1 MVVSY
6 VHPEYLISVKELA
19 GQLEDPSLRV
29 FDTSV
34 LLHATDQGYTSEPG
48 RARYLEEHIPG
59 AAFID
64 LSQDWSDT
72 TSGLNNTLP
81 SIDALSKAIGN
92 DGIGNDNL
100 VVLYSS
106 SHLMWATRAWWL
118 LRYAGHTN
126 VRVLNGN
133 LTAWID
139 AGLTTNNGAEHY
151 PAAEFTPSPQADLFV
166 NTQDMILGMRDAVC
180 TVNALS
186 PALYA
191 GTGDFYYGRRGH
203 IPGSRS
209 VYFADILRRE
219 FFLCAPELRTVLEA
233 QGMLS
238 APRTLIYCGG
248 GIAATLNGFA
258 CMLLGQDNVGVY
270 DGSMS
275 EWAAD
280 DSLPLTV
287 GDTP

>member
-1 MVVSY
+1 MSY
-6 VHPEYLISVKELA
+6 VHPEFLISVDELA
-19 GQLEDPSLRV
+19 VQIDAPSLRL

-34 LLHATDQGYTSEPG
+34 LLHAAGLGYTSEPG

-59 AAFID
+59 AAFIN
-64 LSQDWSDT
+64 LTQDWSDT

-81 SIDALSKAIGN
+81 GIDALSRAIGN

-139 AGLTTNNGAEHY
+139 AGLATHSGAEHY
-151 PAAEFTPSPQADLFV
+151 PATEFTPSPQTDLFV
-166 NTQDMILGMRDAVC
+166 NTHDMVIGMRDAVC

-186 PALYA
+186 PALYE

-209 VYFADILRRE
+209 VYFADVLRNE
-219 FFLCAPELRTVLEA
+219 FFLPASELKEVLEA

-248 GIAATLNGFA
+248 GIAATLDGFA
-258 CMLLGQDNVGVY
+258 CMLLGQTNIGVY

-280 DSLPLTV
+280 ESLPLTL
-287 GDTP
+287 GSTP

>member
-1 MVVSY
+1 VSY
-6 VHPEYLISVKELA
+6 NHPEYLISIDELA
-19 GQLEDPSLRV
+19 EQINDASLRV

-59 AAFID
+59 AAFIN
-64 LSQDWSDT
+64 LTEDWSDT

-81 SIDALSKAIGN
+81 GIAALSQAIGN
-92 DGIGNDNL
+92 DGIGNDHL

-133 LTAWID
+133 LAAWID
-139 AGLTTNNGAEHY
+139 AGLPTRSDAERY
-151 PAAEFTPSPQADLFV
+151 PAAQFTPSPRRDLFV
-166 NTQDMILGMRDAVC
+166 NTEEMTRGMQDAVC
-180 TVNALS
+180 TINALS

-209 VYFADILRRE
+209 VYFADILQNE
-219 FFLCAPELRTVLEA
+219 FFLPAPELKAVLEA

-248 GIAATLNGFA
+248 GIAATLDGFA
-258 CMLLGQDNVGVY
+258 CMLLGQENVGVY

-280 DSLPLTV
+280 DALPLTL
-287 GDTP
+287 GDAP

>member
-1 MVVSY
+1 MSY
-6 VHPEYLISVKELA
+6 VHSEYLISVDELA
-19 GQLEDPSLRV
+19 QQLDDPSLRV

-34 LLHATDQGYTSEPG
+34 LLHATDQGYSSEPG

-59 AAFID
+59 AAFIN
-64 LSQDWSDT
+64 LTEDWSDT

-81 SIDALSKAIGN
+81 GIDALAQAIGN
-92 DGIGNDNL
+92 DGIGNDHL

-126 VRVLNGN
+126 VKVLNGN
-133 LTAWID
+133 LTAWIA
-139 AGLTTNNGAEHY
+139 AGLPTRGQQERY
-151 PAAEFTPSPQADLFV
+151 PRAEFTPSVKPDLFV
-166 NTQDMILGMRDAVC
+166 NTQEVARGMQDAVC
-180 TVNALS
+180 TINALS
-186 PALYA
+186 PALYE

-209 VYFADILRRE
+209 VYFADILQNE
-219 FFLCAPELRTVLEA
+219 FFLPAPELHEVLEA

-248 GIAATLNGFA
+248 GIAATLDGFA

-280 DSLPLTV
+280 EALPLTL
-287 GDTP
+287 GETP

>member
-1 MVVSY
+1 MSY
-6 VHPEYLISVKELA
+6 NHPEYLISIDELA
-19 GQLEDPSLRV
+19 EQINDASLRV

-59 AAFID
+59 AAFIN
-64 LSQDWSDT
+64 LTEDWSDT

-81 SIDALSKAIGN
+81 GIAALSQAIGN
-92 DGIGNDNL
+92 DGIGNDHL

-133 LTAWID
+133 LAAWID
-139 AGLTTNNGAEHY
+139 AGLPTRSDAERY
-151 PAAEFTPSPQADLFV
+151 PAAEFTPSPRRDLFV
-166 NTQDMILGMRDAVC
+166 NTEEMTRGMHEAVC
-180 TVNALS
+180 TINALS

-209 VYFADILRRE
+209 VYFADILQNE
-219 FFLCAPELRTVLEA
+219 FFLPAPELKAVLEA

-248 GIAATLNGFA
+248 GIAATLDGFA
-258 CMLLGQDNVGVY
+258 CMLLGQENVGVY

-280 DSLPLTV
+280 DALPLTL

>member
-1 MVVSY
+1 MSY
-6 VHPEYLISVKELA
+6 VHPQYLISVEELSA
-19 GQLEDPSLRV
+19 QIDDPSLRI

-81 SIDALSKAIGN
+81 GIDALAQAIGN
-92 DGIGNDNL
+92 DGIGHDHL

-126 VRVLNGN
+126 VKVLNGN
-133 LTAWID
+133 LAAWID
-139 AGLTTNNGAEHY
+139 AGLSTHKGEERY
-151 PAAEFTPSPQADLFV
+151 PATAFRPSPQSGWFV
-166 NTQDMILGMRDAVC
+166 NTEEMARGMREAVC
-180 TVNALS
+180 TINALS

-209 VYFADILRRE
+209 VYFADILRSE
-219 FFLCAPELRTVLEA
+219 FFLPASELTEVLDA

-248 GIAATLNGFA
+248 GIAATLDGFA

-280 DSLPLTV
+280 DTLPLTL

>member
-1 MVVSY
+1 MSY
-6 VHPEYLISVKELA
+6 NHPEYLISIDELA
-19 GQLEDPSLRV
+19 EQINDASLRV

-59 AAFID
+59 AAFIN
-64 LSQDWSDT
+64 LTEDWSDT

-81 SIDALSKAIGN
+81 GIAALSQAIGN
-92 DGIGNDNL
+92 DGIGNDHL

-133 LTAWID
+133 LAAWID
-139 AGLTTNNGAEHY
+139 AGLPTRSDAERY
-151 PAAEFTPSPQADLFV
+151 PAAQFTPSPRRDLFV
-166 NTQDMILGMRDAVC
+166 NTEEMTRGMQDAVC
-180 TVNALS
+180 TINALS

-209 VYFADILRRE
+209 VYFADILQNE
-219 FFLCAPELRTVLEA
+219 FFLPAPELKAVLEA

-248 GIAATLNGFA
+248 GIAATLDGFA
-258 CMLLGQDNVGVY
+258 CMLLGQENVGVY

-280 DSLPLTV
+280 DALPLTL

>member
-1 MVVSY
+1 MSY
-6 VHPEYLISVKELA
+6 NHPEYLISIDELA
-19 GQLEDPSLRV
+19 EQINDASLRV

-59 AAFID
+59 AAFIN
-64 LSQDWSDT
+64 LTEDWSDT

-81 SIDALSKAIGN
+81 GIAALSQAIGN
-92 DGIGNDNL
+92 DGIGNDHL

-133 LTAWID
+133 LAAWID
-139 AGLTTNNGAEHY
+139 AGLPTRSDAERY
-151 PAAEFTPSPQADLFV
+151 PAAQFTPSPRRDLFV
-166 NTQDMILGMRDAVC
+166 NTEEMTRGMQDAVC
-180 TVNALS
+180 TINALS
-186 PALYA
+186 PALYE

-209 VYFADILRRE
+209 VYFADILQNE
-219 FFLCAPELRTVLEA
+219 FFLPAPELKAVLEA

-248 GIAATLNGFA
+248 GIAATLDGFA
-258 CMLLGQDNVGVY
+258 CMLLGQENVGVY

-280 DSLPLTV
+280 DALPLTL
-287 GDTP
+287 GDAP

>member
-1 MVVSY
+1 MSY
-6 VHPEYLISVKELA
+6 NHPEYLISVDELA
-19 GQLEDPSLRV
+19 EQMDDASLRV

-59 AAFID
+59 AAFIN
-64 LSQDWSDT
+64 LTEDWSDT

-81 SIDALSKAIGN
+81 GIAALSQAIGN
-92 DGIGNDNL
+92 DGIGNDHL

-133 LTAWID
+133 LAAWID
-139 AGLTTNNGAEHY
+139 AGLPTRSDAERY
-151 PAAEFTPSPQADLFV
+151 PAAEFTPSPRRDLFV
-166 NTQDMILGMRDAVC
+166 NTEEMTRGMHEAVC
-180 TVNALS
+180 TINALS

-209 VYFADILRRE
+209 VYFADILQNE
-219 FFLCAPELRTVLEA
+219 FFLPPPQLKAVLEA

-248 GIAATLNGFA
+248 GIAATLDGFA
-258 CMLLGQDNVGVY
+258 CMLLGQENVGVY

-280 DSLPLTV
+280 DALPLTL